1 LLYIKVT
8 YTSAENKEKSLQFHS
23 NFFLYIFKLL
33 SIMMHNNFPKKNKK
47 VVSPLPLEALDLME
61 KLNVSQKKKKTIL
74 GKKKK

>member
-1 LLYIKVT
+1 
-8 YTSAENKEKSLQFHS
+8 
-23 NFFLYIFKLL
+23 
-33 SIMMHNNFPKKNKK
+33 MMHNNFPKKNKK